1 MAYKS
6 RPGASKDFK
15 PFSGGLPNLSQIH
28 NSLAGV
34 EQRLRSTEF
43 YELEATE
50 VIDVILNEEDLPL
63 EADGTPTYSLIGA
76 IKGRMVNSQHKQPES
91 RLGWIQ
97 PMDANI
103 KQYPL
108 IGEYV
113 IVGRYLGRYYY
124 AQTINML
131 GSPNSNSYPGYSGDK
146 ASLTD
151 NTTRRHAHNR
161 SREVGATK
169 TPNKAASG
177 EVTVGDPFEPN
188 PLIRQLQPTFGDVI
202 FNGRLGQSIRFGSNP
217 DTLEPNILIRAG
229 QLTDAEAFGKTADV
243 DDLKNNA
250 NKPVTEDINADGSS
264 LWITSDQEVPLEFA
278 AKTTDELY
286 PPLDVKQIILN
297 TDNIIFNA
305 KNDGWIFLFGG
316 TQINLVAGQVA
327 TIDAPFV
334 YLGSPEAT
342 EPVVKGQILVDLL
355 LELIGILDGI
365 HTVPTPAGP
374 IPKLNVAQTTTG
386 PLAKAFADIKGKVK
400 DILSEQNFTV

>member
-50 VIDVILNEEDLPL
+50 VIDVIFDEADLPL
-63 EADGTPTYSLIGA
+63 EADGTPTYSLVGA

-151 NTTRRHAHNR
+151 NTIRRHAHNR
-161 SREVGATK
+161 SVEVGATK

-177 EVTVGDPFEPN
+177 EFTVGDPFVPN
-188 PLIRQLQPTFGDVI
+188 PLIRQLQPSFGDVI

-264 LWITSDQEVPLEFA
+264 LWITSDQEVPLEVA
-278 AKTTDELY
+278 IESDLTPTIDG
-286 PPLDVKQIILN
+286 KQIILN
-297 TDNIIFNA
+297 SDRLLFNA
-305 KNDGWIFLFGG
+305 KNGGDIFCYSANDINFIAT
-316 TQINLVAGQVA
+316 TQIVVESPKIL
-327 TIDAPFV
+327 
-334 YLGSPEAT
+334 LGNVEAT
-342 EPVVKGQILVDLL
+342 EPVVKGQVLVDLL

-386 PLAKAFADIKGKVK
+386 PLAKAFADIKRKVK

>member
-6 RPGASKDFK
+6 RPGVSKEFK
-15 PFSGGLPNLSQIH
+15 PFDGGLPNLTQIH
-28 NSLAGV
+28 NSLAGL
-34 EQRLRSTEF
+34 EQKLGAQEF
-43 YELEATE
+43 YELEAAE
-50 VIDVILNEEDLPL
+50 VIDVIFDEADLPL
-63 EADGTPTYSLIGA
+63 EADGTPTFSLIGA
-76 IKGRMVNSQHKQPES
+76 IKGRMVNSQYKQPEN

-97 PMDANI
+97 PIDANV
-103 KQYPL
+103 KQYPI

-124 AQTINML
+124 TQTVNML
-131 GSPNSNSYPGYSGDK
+131 GSVNSNSYPGYSGGKD
-146 ASLTD
+146 SLTPVA
-151 NTTRRHAHNR
+151 NTSAG
-161 SREVGATK
+161 SDAEEVSLTG

-177 EVTVGDPFEPN
+177 EFTVGDPFVPN
-188 PLIRQLQPTFGDVI
+188 PLIRQLYPTFGDVI

-264 LWITSDQEVPLEFA
+264 LWITTDQEVSLEFA
-278 AKTTDELY
+278 AETTDSAY
-286 PPLDVKQIILN
+286 PALDGKQIILN
-297 TDNIIFNA
+297 SDAIVLNA
-305 KNDGWIFLFGG
+305 KNAGNVDIFAGNN
-316 TQINLVAGQVA
+316 INLVTAFS
-327 TIDAPFV
+327 TIVDSPDIM
-334 YLGSPEAT
+334 LGSPDAT
-342 EPVVKGQILVDLL
+342 EPLVKGQVLVDLL

>member
-15 PFSGGLPNLSQIH
+15 PFTGGLPNLSQIH

-50 VIDVILNEEDLPL
+50 VIDVIFDEADLPL
-63 EADGTPTYSLIGA
+63 EADGTPTYSLVGA

-177 EVTVGDPFEPN
+177 DVTVGDPFVPN

-202 FNGRLGQSIRFGSNP
+202 FNGRFGQSIRFGSNS

-243 DDLKNNA
+243 DDLKDNA
-250 NKPVTEDINADGSS
+250 NKPVMEDINADGSS
-264 LWITSDQEVPLEFA
+264 LWITSDQEVPLEVA
-278 AKTTDELY
+278 IESDLTPTIDG
-286 PPLDVKQIILN
+286 KQIILN
-297 TDNIIFNA
+297 SDRLLFNA
-305 KNDGWIFLFGG
+305 KNGGDIFCYSANDINFIAT
-316 TQINLVAGQVA
+316 TQIVVESPKIL
-327 TIDAPFV
+327 
-334 YLGSPEAT
+334 LGNVEAT
-342 EPVVKGQILVDLL
+342 EPVVKGQVLVDLL

-386 PLAKAFADIKGKVK
+386 PLAKAFADIKRKVK

>member
-50 VIDVILNEEDLPL
+50 VIDVIFDEADLPL
-63 EADGTPTYSLIGA
+63 EADGTPTYSLVGA

-177 EVTVGDPFEPN
+177 EVTVGDPFVPN

-202 FNGRLGQSIRFGSNP
+202 FNGRFGQSIRFGSNP

-243 DDLKNNA
+243 DDLKDNA
-250 NKPVTEDINADGSS
+250 NKPVMEDINADGSS
-264 LWITSDQEVPLEFA
+264 LWITSDQEVPLEVA
-278 AKTTDELY
+278 IESDLTPTIDG
-286 PPLDVKQIILN
+286 KQIILN
-297 TDNIIFNA
+297 SDRLLFNA
-305 KNDGWIFLFGG
+305 KNGGDIFCYSANDINFIAT
-316 TQINLVAGQVA
+316 TQIVVESPKIL
-327 TIDAPFV
+327 
-334 YLGSPEAT
+334 LGNVEAT
-342 EPVVKGQILVDLL
+342 EPVVKGQVLVDLL

-386 PLAKAFADIKGKVK
+386 PLAKAFADIKRKVK

>member
-76 IKGRMVNSQHKQPES
+76 IKGRMVNSQHKQPEN

-97 PMDANI
+97 PLDANI
-103 KQYPL
+103 KQYPI

-124 AQTINML
+124 TQTVNML
-131 GSPNSNSYPGYSGDK
+131 GSVNSNSYPGYSGGQ
-146 ASLTD
+146 ASLVSSNGSQAGSD
-151 NTTRRHAHNR
+151 AE
-161 SREVGATK
+161 EVSATG
-169 TPNKAASG
+169 TPNKAATG
-177 EVTVGDPFEPN
+177 EFTVGDPFVPN
-188 PLIRQLQPTFGDVI
+188 SLIRQLYPSFGDVI
-202 FNGRLGQSIRFGSNP
+202 FNGRFGQSIKFGSNP
-217 DTLEPNILIRAG
+217 DTLEPNVIIRAG

-243 DDLKNNA
+243 DDLKENA
-250 NKPVTEDINADGSS
+250 NKPVVEDINADGSS
-264 LWITSDQEVPLEFA
+264 LWITSDQEVPLEVA
-278 AKTTDELY
+278 IESDLTPTIDG
-286 PPLDVKQIILN
+286 KQIILN
-297 TDNIIFNA
+297 SDRLLFNA
-305 KNDGWIFLFGG
+305 KNGGDIFCYSANDINFIAT
-316 TQINLVAGQVA
+316 TQIVVESPKIL
-327 TIDAPFV
+327 
-334 YLGSPEAT
+334 LGNVEAT
-342 EPVVKGQILVDLL
+342 EPVVKGQVLVDLL

-386 PLAKAFADIKGKVK
+386 PLAKAFADIKRKVK

>member
-50 VIDVILNEEDLPL
+50 VIDVIIDEADLPL

-103 KQYPL
+103 KQFPL

-177 EVTVGDPFEPN
+177 EVTVGDPFVPN

-202 FNGRLGQSIRFGSNP
+202 FNGRFGQSIRFGSNP

-243 DDLKNNA
+243 DDLKDNA
-250 NKPVTEDINADGSS
+250 NKPVMEDINADGSS
-264 LWITSDQEVPLEFA
+264 LWITSDQEVPLEVA
-278 AKTTDELY
+278 IESDLTPTIDG
-286 PPLDVKQIILN
+286 KQIILN
-297 TDNIIFNA
+297 SDRLLFNA
-305 KNDGWIFLFGG
+305 KNGGDIFCYSANDINFIAT
-316 TQINLVAGQVA
+316 TQIVVESPKIL
-327 TIDAPFV
+327 
-334 YLGSPEAT
+334 LGNVEAT
-342 EPVVKGQILVDLL
+342 EPVVKGQVLVDLL

-386 PLAKAFADIKGKVK
+386 PLAKAFADIKRKVK

>member
-6 RPGASKDFK
+6 RPGVSKEFK
-15 PFSGGLPNLSQIH
+15 PFSGGLPNLSQVY
-28 NSLAGV
+28 NSMAGI
-34 EQRLRSTEF
+34 EQRLSSQEF
-43 YELEATE
+43 YELEAAE
-50 VIDVILNEEDLPL
+50 VIDVIFDEADLPL
-63 EADGTPTYSLIGA
+63 EADGTPTYSLVGA

-151 NTTRRHAHNR
+151 NTISQHAHNR

-169 TPNKAASG
+169 IPNKAASG
-177 EVTVGDPFEPN
+177 EFTVGDPFVPN
-188 PLIRQLQPTFGDVI
+188 PLIRQLQPSFGDII

-243 DDLKNNA
+243 DNLKDNA
-250 NKPVTEDINADGSS
+250 NKPVMEDINADGSS
-264 LWITSDQEVPLEFA
+264 LWITTDQEVPLEVA
-278 AKTTDELY
+278 IESDLTPTIDG
-286 PPLDVKQIILN
+286 KQIILN
-297 TDNIIFNA
+297 SDRLIFNA
-305 KNDGWIFLFGG
+305 KNGGDIFCYSANDINLIATTQTVVESPKIFLG
-316 TQINLVAGQVA
+316 NV
-327 TIDAPFV
+327 
-334 YLGSPEAT
+334 EAT
-342 EPVVKGQILVDLL
+342 EPIVKGQVLVDLL

-374 IPKLNVAQTTTG
+374 IPKFNAALTTTG
-386 PLAKAFADIKGKVK
+386 PLAKAFADIKRKVK

>member
-15 PFSGGLPNLSQIH
+15 PFTGGLPNLSQIH

-50 VIDVILNEEDLPL
+50 VIDVIFDEADLPL
-63 EADGTPTYSLIGA
+63 EADGTPTYSLVGA

-151 NTTRRHAHNR
+151 NNVRRHAHNR
-161 SREVGATK
+161 SVEVGATK

-177 EVTVGDPFEPN
+177 DVTVGDPFVPN
-188 PLIRQLQPTFGDVI
+188 PLIRQLQPSFGDVI

-229 QLTDAEAFGKTADV
+229 QLTDAEVFGKTADV
-243 DDLKNNA
+243 DDLKDNA
-250 NKPVTEDINADGSS
+250 NKPVMEDINADGSS
-264 LWITSDQEVPLEFA
+264 LWITSDQEVPLEVA
-278 AKTTDELY
+278 IESDLTPTIDG
-286 PPLDVKQIILN
+286 KQIILN
-297 TDNIIFNA
+297 SDRLLFNA
-305 KNDGWIFLFGG
+305 KNGGDIFCYSANDINFIAT
-316 TQINLVAGQVA
+316 TQIVVESPKIL
-327 TIDAPFV
+327 
-334 YLGSPEAT
+334 LGNVEAT
-342 EPVVKGQILVDLL
+342 EPVVKGQVLVDLL

-386 PLAKAFADIKGKVK
+386 PLAKAFADIKRKVK

>member
-264 LWITSDQEVPLEFA
+264 LWITSDQEVPLEVA
-278 AKTTDELY
+278 IESDLTPTIDG
-286 PPLDVKQIILN
+286 KQIILN
-297 TDNIIFNA
+297 SDRLLFNA
-305 KNDGWIFLFGG
+305 KNGGDIFCYSANDINFIATTQTVVESPKIFLG
-316 TQINLVAGQVA
+316 NV
-327 TIDAPFV
+327 
-334 YLGSPEAT
+334 EAT

>member
-97 PMDANI
+97 PLDTNI

-264 LWITSDQEVPLEFA
+264 LWITSDQEVPLEVA
-278 AKTTDELY
+278 IESDLTPTIDG
-286 PPLDVKQIILN
+286 KQIILN
-297 TDNIIFNA
+297 SDRLLFNA
-305 KNDGWIFLFGG
+305 KNGGDIFCYSANDINFIATTQTVVESPKIFLG
-316 TQINLVAGQVA
+316 NV
-327 TIDAPFV
+327 
-334 YLGSPEAT
+334 EAT

>member
-264 LWITSDQEVPLEFA
+264 LWITSDQEVPLEVA
-278 AKTTDELY
+278 IESDLTPTIDG
-286 PPLDVKQIILN
+286 KQIILN
-297 TDNIIFNA
+297 SDRLLFNA
-305 KNDGWIFLFGG
+305 KNGGDIFCYSANDINFIATTQTVVESPKIFLG
-316 TQINLVAGQVA
+316 NV
-327 TIDAPFV
+327 
-334 YLGSPEAT
+334 EAT

-386 PLAKAFADIKGKVK
+386 PLAKAFADIKRKVK

>member
-151 NTTRRHAHNR
+151 NTTRRRAHNR

-264 LWITSDQEVPLEFA
+264 LWITSDQEVPLEVA
-278 AKTTDELY
+278 IESDLTPTIDG
-286 PPLDVKQIILN
+286 KQIILN
-297 TDNIIFNA
+297 SDRLLFNA
-305 KNDGWIFLFGG
+305 KNGGDIFCYSANDINFIATTQTVVESPKIFLG
-316 TQINLVAGQVA
+316 NV
-327 TIDAPFV
+327 
-334 YLGSPEAT
+334 EAT

>member
-15 PFSGGLPNLSQIH
+15 PFTGGLPNLSQIH

-264 LWITSDQEVPLEFA
+264 LWITSDQEVPLEVA
-278 AKTTDELY
+278 IESDLTPTIDG
-286 PPLDVKQIILN
+286 KQIILN
-297 TDNIIFNA
+297 SDRLLFNA
-305 KNDGWIFLFGG
+305 KNGGDIFCYSANDINFIATTQTVVESPKIFLG
-316 TQINLVAGQVA
+316 NV
-327 TIDAPFV
+327 
-334 YLGSPEAT
+334 EAT

>member
-6 RPGASKDFK
+6 RPGVSKEFK
-15 PFSGGLPNLSQIH
+15 PLAGGLPNLSQVH
-28 NSLAGV
+28 NSLAGL
-34 EQRLRSTEF
+34 EQKLGSQEF
-43 YELEATE
+43 YELEAAE
-50 VIDVILNEEDLPL
+50 VIDVIFEEADLPL

-161 SREVGATK
+161 SVEVGATK

-177 EVTVGDPFEPN
+177 DVTVGDPFVPN

-243 DDLKNNA
+243 DDLKDNA
-250 NKPVTEDINADGSS
+250 NKPVMEDINADGSS
-264 LWITSDQEVPLEFA
+264 LWITSDQEVPLEVA
-278 AKTTDELY
+278 IESDLTPTIDG
-286 PPLDVKQIILN
+286 KQIILN
-297 TDNIIFNA
+297 SDRLLFNA
-305 KNDGWIFLFGG
+305 KNGGDIFCYSANDINFIATTQIVVESPKIFLG
-316 TQINLVAGQVA
+316 NV
-327 TIDAPFV
+327 
-334 YLGSPEAT
+334 EAT
-342 EPVVKGQILVDLL
+342 EPVVKGQVLVDLL

-386 PLAKAFADIKGKVK
+386 PLAKAFADIKRKVK

>member
-50 VIDVILNEEDLPL
+50 VIDVILDEADLPV
-63 EADGTPTYSLIGA
+63 EEDGTPTYSLIGA

-124 AQTINML
+124 SQTINML

-151 NTTRRHAHNR
+151 NTTQRHAHNR
-161 SREVGATK
+161 SVEIGATK
-169 TPNKAASG
+169 TPNKAAAG
-177 EVTVGDPFEPN
+177 DFTVGDPFVPN
-188 PLIRQLQPTFGDVI
+188 PLIRQLYPSFGDVI

-217 DTLEPNILIRAG
+217 ETLEPNIIIRAG

-243 DDLKNNA
+243 DDLKDNA
-250 NKPVTEDINADGSS
+250 NKPVMEDINADGSS
-264 LWITSDQEVPLEFA
+264 LWITSDQEVPLEVA
-278 AKTTDELY
+278 IESDLTPTIDG
-286 PPLDVKQIILN
+286 KQIILN
-297 TDNIIFNA
+297 SDRLLFNA
-305 KNDGWIFLFGG
+305 KNGGDIFCYSANDINFIAT
-316 TQINLVAGQVA
+316 TQIVVESPKIL
-327 TIDAPFV
+327 
-334 YLGSPEAT
+334 LGNVEAT
-342 EPVVKGQILVDLL
+342 EPVVKGQVLVDLL
-355 LELIGILDGI
+355 LELIGVLDGI

-386 PLAKAFADIKGKVK
+386 PLAKAFADIKRKVK

>member
-50 VIDVILNEEDLPL
+50 VIDVIFDEADLPL
-63 EADGTPTYSLIGA
+63 EADGTPTYSLVGA

-151 NTTRRHAHNR
+151 NNVRRHAHNR
-161 SREVGATK
+161 SVEVGATK

-177 EVTVGDPFEPN
+177 EVTVGDPFVPN

-229 QLTDAEAFGKTADV
+229 QLTDAEAFGKTGDV
-243 DDLKNNA
+243 DDLKDNA
-250 NKPVTEDINADGSS
+250 NKPVMEDINADGSS
-264 LWITSDQEVPLEFA
+264 LWITSDQEVPLEVA
-278 AKTTDELY
+278 IESDLTPTIDG
-286 PPLDVKQIILN
+286 KQIILN
-297 TDNIIFNA
+297 SDRLLFNA
-305 KNDGWIFLFGG
+305 KNGGDIFCYSANDINFIAT
-316 TQINLVAGQVA
+316 TQIVVESPKIL
-327 TIDAPFV
+327 
-334 YLGSPEAT
+334 LGNVEAT
-342 EPVVKGQILVDLL
+342 EPVVKGQVLVDLL

-386 PLAKAFADIKGKVK
+386 PLAKAFADIKRKVK

>member
-243 DDLKNNA
+243 DDLKDNA

-264 LWITSDQEVPLEFA
+264 LWITSDQEVPLEVA
-278 AKTTDELY
+278 IESDLTPTIDG
-286 PPLDVKQIILN
+286 KQIILN
-297 TDNIIFNA
+297 SDRLLFNA
-305 KNDGWIFLFGG
+305 KNGGDIFCYSANDINFIATTQTVVESPKIFLG
-316 TQINLVAGQVA
+316 NV
-327 TIDAPFV
+327 
-334 YLGSPEAT
+334 EAT

>member
-50 VIDVILNEEDLPL
+50 VIDVILDEADLPV
-63 EADGTPTYSLIGA
+63 EEDGTPTYSLIGA

-124 AQTINML
+124 SQTINML

-151 NTTRRHAHNR
+151 NTTQRHAHNR
-161 SREVGATK
+161 SVEVGATK
-169 TPNKAASG
+169 TPNKAAAG
-177 EVTVGDPFEPN
+177 DFTVGDPFVPN
-188 PLIRQLQPTFGDVI
+188 PLIRQLYPSFGDVI

-217 DTLEPNILIRAG
+217 ETLEPNIIIRAG

-243 DDLKNNA
+243 DDLKDNA
-250 NKPVTEDINADGSS
+250 NKPVMEDINADGSS
-264 LWITSDQEVPLEFA
+264 LWITSDQEVPLEVA
-278 AKTTDELY
+278 IESDLTPTIDG
-286 PPLDVKQIILN
+286 KQIILN
-297 TDNIIFNA
+297 SDRLLFNA
-305 KNDGWIFLFGG
+305 KNGGDIFCYSANDINFIAT
-316 TQINLVAGQVA
+316 TQIVVESPKIL
-327 TIDAPFV
+327 
-334 YLGSPEAT
+334 LGNVEAT
-342 EPVVKGQILVDLL
+342 EPVVKGQVLVDLL

-374 IPKLNVAQTTTG
+374 IPKFNVAQTTTG
-386 PLAKAFADIKGKVK
+386 PLAKAFADIKRKVK

>member
-161 SREVGATK
+161 SVEVGATK

-264 LWITSDQEVPLEFA
+264 LWITSDQEVPLEVA
-278 AKTTDELY
+278 IESDLTPTIDG
-286 PPLDVKQIILN
+286 KQIILN
-297 TDNIIFNA
+297 SDRLLFNA
-305 KNDGWIFLFGG
+305 KNGGDIFCYSANDINFIATTQTVVESPKIFLG
-316 TQINLVAGQVA
+316 NV
-327 TIDAPFV
+327 
-334 YLGSPEAT
+334 EAT

-386 PLAKAFADIKGKVK
+386 PLAKAFADIKRKVK